1 MVSSQS
7 IGYGDRDSED
17 SGIDK
22 CCFRVSNCDFPLLG
36 NPLVG
41 IFLTVGIY
49 QLGQGGEELD
59 FVEFYFNLG
68 FQQMKSG

>member
-1 MVSSQS
+1 MISSQS
-7 IGYGDRDSED
+7 VGYGDRDSED

-22 CCFRVSNCDFPLLG
+22 SCFGVSDRDFPLLG

-49 QLGQGGEELD
+49 QLGWGGEESD
-59 FVEFYFNLG
+59 FVEFHFNLG